1 MPFGYSDVSFF
12 SFQPTAAPSHS
23 PFDVVALY
31 DFQGNKHDGELVFTS
46 GETIHVTEKIND
58 DWLRGETRGQTGVF
72 PCNFV
77 DISTDIINQLPV
89 TVAKAAAAENGE
101 SAATDSERVLYC
113 KGMFDYNSDVPSDL
127 SFNTGDV
134 IKVRKKVGD
143 EWIEGELNGRVGMFP
158 AAYVEIMEDTLGGQR
173 GGCFNA
179 LPRIN
184 LFSPKSVMMLIYSIQ

>member
-1 MPFGYSDVSFF
+1 M
-12 SFQPTAAPSHS
+12 
-23 PFDVVALY
+23 
-31 DFQGNKHDGELVFTS
+31 
-46 GETIHVTEKIND
+46 TEKIND
-58 DWLRGETRGQTGVF
+58 DWLRGETRRQTGVF

-77 DISTDIINQLPV
+77 DISMDIINQLPV

-101 SAATDSERVLYC
+101 SAPTDSERVLYC

-184 LFSPKSVMMLIYSIQ
+184 LFFPKISNDVDLLHSIVILASIYTLDSKQSFFCSRIVETNAYVELSVAEAAGRKYRGRWVE